1 MYVSILA
8 TSIILTEL
16 DADTEYSIR
25 VRAVSES
32 GSGEWGEPKS
42 TFNSE
47 CFHCIIPAAI
57 RCACTCGTFLYNYYG
72 NDGPFQ
78 CRLKGENYYYLACQP
93 ACCSGISVLCMAPAA
108 YL

>member
-16 DADTEYSIR
+16 DADSEYSIR

-32 GSGEWGEPKS
+32 GSGEWSDPKS

-57 RCACTCGTFLYNYYG
+57 RCACTCGTFLYNY
-72 NDGPFQ
+72 
-78 CRLKGENYYYLACQP
+78 
-93 ACCSGISVLCMAPAA
+93 
-108 YL
+108 